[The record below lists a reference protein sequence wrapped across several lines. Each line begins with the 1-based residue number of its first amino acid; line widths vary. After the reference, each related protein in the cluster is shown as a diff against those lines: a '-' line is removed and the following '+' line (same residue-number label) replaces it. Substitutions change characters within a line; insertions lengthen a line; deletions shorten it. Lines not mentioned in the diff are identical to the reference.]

1 MTSEFIKVKNFFK
14 ENNYY
19 VRVSSSYDKS
29 CCIAEFPERT
39 AIKPWI
45 DGKTCLYSIEK
56 SGILYF
62 SSGFP
67 SIKTEL
73 DLVEEKNLHIECP
86 SYARRI
92 VIFNDIFTNTTTRGL
107 SASLIL
113 FCDNEGVELTNIFT
127 FTDILGAPETE
138 EEKELELVLAE
149 LFYLK
154 IENPDEDYTET
165 AEENN
170 VGQGYRLL
178 RDPFV

>member
-1 MTSEFIKVKNFFK
+1 MAPEFNKIKKFFK
-14 ENNYY
+14 ENDYY
-19 VRVSSSYDKS
+19 VRVSSSHDKC

-73 DLVEEKNLHIECP
+73 DLIEEKNLHIECP
-86 SYARRI
+86 SYARRL
-92 VIFNDIFTNTTTRGL
+92 VIFNDIFNNTTKIGL
-107 SASLIL
+107 SVSFIL
-113 FCDNEGVELTNIFT
+113 FCNNDGSEVSDILT
-127 FTDILGAPETE
+127 FTDILNPPKTE

-149 LFYLK
+149 FFYLNL
-154 IENPDEDYTET
+154 ENPSEDYSET
-165 AEENN
+165 AEEKN

-178 RDPFV
+178 KGPFV

>member
-1 MTSEFIKVKNFFK
+1 MKTNSKLKKILSYKANQDNLRIKAINSGRLLRLIARIFIGVFIIFT
-14 ENNYY
+14 
-19 VRVSSSYDKS
+19 V
-29 CCIAEFPERT
+29 IAF
-39 AIKPWI
+39 AFI
-45 DGKTCLYSIEK
+45 
-56 SGILYF
+56 
-62 SSGFP
+62 
-67 SIKTEL
+67 
-73 DLVEEKNLHIECP
+73 VEEKNLHIECP

-154 IENPDEDYTET
+154 IENPDEDYTES